1 MPDAVLPLA
10 QAQSAADRQSILPIT
25 VRKLS
30 FAVGDTTII
39 KDLDLVVRSS
49 GCTVIMGYNGA
60 GKSVLLR
67 LLNGLI
73 EPTCGE
79 IKWARNLTST
89 DLRRRQ
95 AMVFQH
101 PVLLRRSVAD
111 NIRYAM
117 KVHGI
122 AHAEREDRLHR
133 SLTAGD
139 LAHLAER
146 HASVLSGGERQRLA
160 VVRAMSTDPELLFLD
175 EPTASLDPASAR
187 AIEDLIATSHVR
199 GTKIVLVTQSA
210 AQAERLAE
218 DVVFIHDGRV
228 TEHLPAAEFFAG
240 PNSAPAR
247 AFIEGRLD
255 P

>member
-1 MPDAVLPLA
+1 MPDATLPLHRLNA
-10 QAQSAADRQSILPIT
+10 TDEVQSMLPVT

-30 FAVGDTTII
+30 FVVGSTTII
-39 KDLDLVVRSS
+39 DALDLVVRSG
-49 GCTVIMGYNGA
+49 GCTVVMGYNGA

-73 EPTCGE
+73 KPSSGE
-79 IKWARNLTST
+79 IVWAQKLTPPEI
-89 DLRRRQ
+89 RRRQ

-101 PVLLRRSVAD
+101 PILLRRSVAD

-117 KVHGI
+117 KI
-122 AHAEREDRLHR
+122 HAIPDGEREDRL
-133 SLTAGD
+133 SNLLTAGD
-139 LAHLAER
+139 LTHLAER

-160 VVRAMSTDPELLFLD
+160 VVRAMSTDPEILFLD
-175 EPTASLDPASAR
+175 EPTSSLDPSSAR
-187 AIEDLIATSHVR
+187 AIETLITASCKQ
-199 GTKIVLVTQSA
+199 GTKVVLVTQSA

-218 DVVFIHDGRV
+218 DVVFIHDGQV
-228 TEHLPAAEFFAG
+228 TEHSLAAMFFTR
-240 PNSAPAR
+240 PESKPAR